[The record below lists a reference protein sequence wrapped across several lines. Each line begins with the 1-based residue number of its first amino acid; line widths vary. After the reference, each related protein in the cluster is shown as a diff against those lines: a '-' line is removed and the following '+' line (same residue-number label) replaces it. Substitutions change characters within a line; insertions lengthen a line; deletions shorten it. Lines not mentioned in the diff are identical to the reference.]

1 VDGESVATGL
11 ETMESEVESTL
22 PTLRFP
28 GDCEGLEDPSFGS
41 DVDEFMDRSLETD
54 CIGLEVLSSEAG
66 CIAGGFFSDFPFSEL
81 GGISRSDD
89 SSDSAGFEG
98 STGISDGEGSPETIG
113 ARPPEGRSPA
123 FSLGNSITRP
133 TRSRSNRESA
143 SFMRYQARTKQRMQA
158 RGISRV
164 RRMCIDVDCGVF
176 DGSFTRAI
184 ERASDSS
191 CTNVTST
198 HAPGNRKHSSC

>member
-1 VDGESVATGL
+1 
-11 ETMESEVESTL
+11 MESEVESTL

-66 CIAGGFFSDFPFSEL
+66 CIADGCIAGGCIAGGFFSDFPFSEL

-98 STGISDGEGSPETIG
+98 STGISGSEGSPETI
-113 ARPPEGRSPA
+113 
-123 FSLGNSITRP
+123 
-133 TRSRSNRESA
+133 
-143 SFMRYQARTKQRMQA
+143 
-158 RGISRV
+158 
-164 RRMCIDVDCGVF
+164 
-176 DGSFTRAI
+176 
-184 ERASDSS
+184 
-191 CTNVTST
+191 
-198 HAPGNRKHSSC
+198 